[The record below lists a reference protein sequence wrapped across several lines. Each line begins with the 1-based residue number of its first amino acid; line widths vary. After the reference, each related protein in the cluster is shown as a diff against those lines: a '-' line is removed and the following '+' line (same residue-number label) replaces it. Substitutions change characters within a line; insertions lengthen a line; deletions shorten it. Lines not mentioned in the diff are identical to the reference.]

1 MDVDNARRWL
11 RRELKTLNVSAA
23 GKTRVAAHLAEPL
36 AKLTERARPAKED
49 ALQFT
54 LRIPP
59 ELHRD
64 ISGDASVLKKT
75 LNKHILDV
83 LKAGRT

>member
-11 RRELKTLNVSAA
+11 RRELKTGTLSSLQ
-23 GKTRVAAHLAEPL
+23 RQLVAAHLAEPL
-36 AKLTERARPAKED
+36 ARLTERARPAKED